1 MGVCVSTINPVHFLP
16 LPSAEKQRKTS
27 SKNDNDDGDDDDN
40 IKNSSAAAGVG
51 SWRGYGQAGKK
62 GEKVF
67 DSQYNA
73 LQG

>member
-1 MGVCVSTINPVHFLP
+1 MGVCVSTINLVHFLP

-51 SWRGYGQAGKK
+51 SWRGYGQAGEERTK
-62 GEKVF
+62 GV
-67 DSQYNA
+67 
-73 LQG
+73 